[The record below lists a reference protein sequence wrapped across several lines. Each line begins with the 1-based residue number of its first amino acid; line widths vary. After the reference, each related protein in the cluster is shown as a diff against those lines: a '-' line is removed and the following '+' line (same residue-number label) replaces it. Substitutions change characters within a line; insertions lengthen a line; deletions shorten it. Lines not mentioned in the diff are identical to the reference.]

1 MNYWHQIATVVGTKS
16 VTVLE
21 VGGGNR
27 LVADHLA
34 KLGFDVTVVDIDPEL
49 KPDIVGSV
57 LELPF
62 QDNAFDVILAAE
74 VLEHL
79 PFRDFFQA
87 MSEIR
92 RVTKQH
98 AIVGLPHSGAVFHFS
113 FKIPLLKRKTIFFK
127 IPYFWVAHKFNGE
140 HYWEIGKK
148 GYPVRLIIQKIKEAG
163 FAVLHSDTYADDPGR
178 YHFLLKKDTQKI

>member
-1 MNYWHQIATVVGTKS
+1 MNYWHQIDAVVGTKS

-27 LVADHLA
+27 LVADHLT

-62 QDNAFDVILAAE
+62 QDNEFDAILAAE

-79 PFRDFFQA
+79 PFDDFSQA
-87 MSEIR
+87 VSEIR
-92 RVTKQH
+92 RVTKKY
-98 AIVGLPHSGAVFHFS
+98 AVISIPHSGAVFNFS
-113 FKIPLLKRKTIFFK
+113 FKLPLLKRKTIFFK

-140 HYWEIGKK
+140 HYWEMGKK
-148 GYPVRLIIQKIKEAG
+148 GYPSRLIIQKIKEAG
-163 FAVLHSDTYADDPGR
+163 FDVLQSKIYNDDPGR
-178 YHFLLKKDTQKI
+178 YHFLLKKGTQKI

>member
-1 MNYWHQIATVVGTKS
+1 MNYWHQIDTIVGTKS

-27 LVADHLA
+27 LVADHLV

-79 PFRDFFQA
+79 PFCDFSRA
-87 MSEIR
+87 VSEIR
-92 RVTKQH
+92 RVTKKY
-98 AIVGLPHSGAVFHFS
+98 AVISIPHSGAVFYLS
-113 FKIPLLKRKTIFFK
+113 FKLPLLKRKTIFLK
-127 IPYFWVAHKFNGE
+127 IPYFWVTHKFNRE

-148 GYPVRLIIQKIKEAG
+148 GYPVRLIIQKIREAG
-163 FAVLHSDTYADDPGR
+163 FTVLHSRIYGDDPAR
-178 YHFLLKKDTQKI
+178 YHFLLKKVTQKI